1 MFKKPV
7 LSVRNRLVLGFSFL
21 IGLLLIV
28 GVYSLNQVELL
39 GQQTVKMYKHPLT
52 VTRASLLASAEIIK
66 MHRGMKDVALAKDEG
81 GIEKAKAQVAEH
93 EKEVYKQYAVVE
105 DRILG
110 KEGEQLIAETIQI
123 FRDWKP
129 IRDEVIALMSR
140 GDRIAAADI
149 TKGKGAKHVR
159 LLMGNMDA
167 LVSYASE
174 KAGGFYQKA
183 QSTTQETWVLTIV
196 LAAVAVVMGVIAAI
210 VILRSVLN
218 PLEALRTTIRRIES
232 DSDLTR
238 QIELSS
244 KDEIGLTASAFN
256 TMLGKFRTSLAR
268 VSESTS
274 KLAVTAEETSAVT
287 EQTTQA
293 VQTQLDETAQ
303 LATAM
308 TEMVSTVKEVATN
321 VAHSANAANAANDQT
336 TEGLAAMQETISQIQ
351 QLASEVQNAST
362 VIQQLEQQSEEIGSV
377 VDVIKGIADQTN
389 LLALNA
395 AIEAARAGEQGRG
408 FAVVS
413 DEVRNLAS
421 KTQISTEEINTIIE
435 KLQAGS
441 RRAGAAMSASRE
453 TAVAATEQAA
463 QTGNVLSSIAEAIGG
478 INEMSAQIASA
489 AEEQSAVAEE
499 INKNVVQI
507 NGMGEQVS
515 AGAQQTTKASGDLSH
530 LASTLQNLVADFKI
544 A

>member
-7 LSVRNRLVLGFSFL
+7 FSVRNRLVLGFSFL
-21 IGLLLIV
+21 IGLLLV
-28 GVYSLNQVELL
+28 SGVYSLNQVELL

-52 VTRASLLASAEIIK
+52 VTRASLLASAGIIK
-66 MHRGMKDVALAKDEG
+66 MHRGMKDVALARDEA
-81 GIEKAKAQVAEH
+81 GIEQAKAQVAVYER
-93 EKEVYKQYAVVE
+93 EVYEQYAVVE

-123 FRDWKP
+123 FRDWKS
-129 IRDEVIALMSR
+129 IRDEVIVLMSR
-140 GDRIAAADI
+140 GDRGAAADI

-167 LVSYASE
+167 LVNYASE
-174 KAGGFYQKA
+174 KADGFYQKA
-183 QSTTQETWVLTIV
+183 QDTTKETWVLTTV
-196 LAAVAVVMGVIAAI
+196 LAVIAVALGIIAAVI
-210 VILRSVLN
+210 ILRSVIK
-218 PLEALRTTIRRIES
+218 PLELLRTTISRIE
-232 DSDLTR
+232 DDADLTR
-238 QIELSS
+238 QIKLSGE
-244 KDEIGLTASAFN
+244 DEIGLTATAFN
-256 TMLGKFRTSLAR
+256 AMLGKFRTSLTD
-268 VSESTS
+268 VSSSTS
-274 KLAVTAEETSAVT
+274 QLATTAEETSLVT

-293 VQTQLDETAQ
+293 VQAQLEETAQ

-308 TEMVSTVKEVATN
+308 TEMASTVKEVASN
-321 VAHSANAANAANDQT
+321 VAASADAANAANDQT
-336 TEGLAAMQETISQIQ
+336 AEGLTAMQETISQIQ
-351 QLASEVQNAST
+351 LVASEVENASK
-362 VIQQLEQQSEEIGSV
+362 VIQQLEQQSEDIGSV

-421 KTQISTEEINTIIE
+421 KTQVSTEEINTIIE

-441 RRAGAAMSASRE
+441 RRAVAAMGASQE
-453 TAVAATEQAA
+453 KAVAATEQAS
-463 QTGNVLSSIAEAIGG
+463 QTGSVLSNIAEAIGG
-478 INEMSAQIASA
+478 INDMSVQIASA
-489 AEEQSAVAEE
+489 AEEQSAVADE

-507 NGMGEQVS
+507 NDMSEQVS
-515 AGAQQTTKASGDLSH
+515 TGAQQTSKASGDLSH
-530 LASTLQNLVADFKI
+530 LASELQDLVAEFKI